1 MSPRT
6 SAQFDAIRQRS
17 RKRIMDAALELF
29 GTLGYQATSI
39 SKIAQAAGISKGLM
53 YNYFS
58 GKQELLEAI
67 IIEEVEQGTRWWHEV
82 LEKDVSAYEKIRQLT
97 FRAVEA
103 VKEDT
108 HHWRL
113 LTSLAFQP
121 NVMENIEPIIMEQK
135 GPLIAESINL
145 FAQLGVPDP
154 EKEAFFY
161 GAMLD
166 GFFLHYLSSE
176 AHYPLVE
183 MIEYAM
189 KRYEA
194 YDQKE

>member
-29 GTLGYQATSI
+29 GALGYQATSI
-39 SKIAQAAGISKGLM
+39 SKIAKAAGISKGLM
-53 YNYFS
+53 YNYFAS
-58 GKQELLEAI
+58 KQELLEAI
-67 IIEEVEQGTRWWHEV
+67 IIEEVEQGTRWWHET
-82 LEKDVSAYEKIRQLT
+82 LEKEISAYEKIREITL
-97 FRAVEA
+97 RAVKTI
-103 VKEDT
+103 KEDT

-121 NVMENIEPIIMEQK
+121 RVMENIEPIIMERK

-145 FAQLGVPDP
+145 FAQLGVAEP

-166 GFFLHYLSSE
+166 GFFLHFLSSE
-176 AHYPLVE
+176 AHYPLEE
-183 MIEYAM
+183 MIEYSL

-194 YDQKE
+194 YAQNI

>member
-39 SKIAQAAGISKGLM
+39 SKIAKAAGISKGLM
-53 YNYFS
+53 YNYFAS
-58 GKQELLEAI
+58 KQELLEAI
-67 IIEEVEQGTRWWHEV
+67 IIEEVEQGTRWWHET
-82 LEKDVSAYEKIRQLT
+82 LEKEISAYEKIREITL
-97 FRAVEA
+97 RAVKTI
-103 VKEDT
+103 KEDT

-121 NVMENIEPIIMEQK
+121 RVMKNIEPIIMERK

-145 FAQLGVPDP
+145 FAQLGVAEP

-176 AHYPLVE
+176 AHYPLEE
-183 MIEYAM
+183 MIEYSL

-194 YDQKE
+194 YAQNI